1 MNRSAQVR
9 EVYAELRRSLG
20 DRFTS
25 NEMLKAAMSVVELFS
40 IDEDDL
46 VPRFELRL
54 GGLPFNQWSLDV
66 ALADGGWRVLE
77 HERFQGR
84 VIEEQE
90 EWEMAAHQGFREVN
104 EGAMA

>member
-9 EVYAELRRSLG
+9 EVYAELRLSLG
-20 DRFTS
+20 NRFTTS
-25 NEMLKAAMSVVELFS
+25 ETLEAAMSLVELFS
-40 IDEDDL
+40 TDEDNGA
-46 VPRFELRL
+46 PRFELRL
-54 GGLPFNQWSLDV
+54 GGLPFHQWALDV

-77 HERFQGR
+77 QELFQSR

-90 EWEMAAHQGFREVN
+90 EWEMAAHQGFKQLA